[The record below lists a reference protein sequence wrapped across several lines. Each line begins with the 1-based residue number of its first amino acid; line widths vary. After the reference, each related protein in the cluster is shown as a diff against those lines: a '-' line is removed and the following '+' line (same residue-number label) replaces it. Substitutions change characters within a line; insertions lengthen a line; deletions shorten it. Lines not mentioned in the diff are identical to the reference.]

1 MGFLLR
7 SAFWLGLVFHAMP
20 WGETRFADAVPSAR
34 DALAAGLATQS
45 RDGGAASAIA
55 SAVVRAALEPRP
67 ASADKAAARPDRSL
81 TMNRASIDTLSPN
94 DRLAPWRGAGARAA
108 L

>member
-20 WGETRFADAVPSAR
+20 WGETRSSDAVPAARELAGAATQAR
-34 DALAAGLATQS
+34 DEAAA
-45 RDGGAASAIA
+45 AIA
-55 SAVVRAALEPRP
+55 RALLGTALEPRP
-67 ASADKAAARPDRSL
+67 AGAGEAATRPVPSTKTR
-81 TMNRASIDTLSPN
+81 RASLDTLSAG
-94 DRLAPWRGAGARAA
+94 DRVAPWRGAGARAA